1 MVQRRYSK
9 SWSGSGLFNSF
20 TPVQLAKYAYIL
32 ANKGAHKDLSLT
44 FDSTKDLKGLRIT
57 KLITG

>member
-1 MVQRRYSK
+1 MGQGY
-9 SWSGSGLFNSF
+9 LIA

-44 FDSTKDLKGLRIT
+44 FDSTKDLKEPNYETYHRMTGLT
-57 KLITG
+57 YMSPW